1 MLKITHFSLANGKH
15 RECLCFMLIP
25 SLYMSWCLTAFCIL
39 AKTSSTILQTRGRYK
54 TLVQVPIIYTSSGN
68 WLPNLV
74 LSIIMNFMMICFSLV
89 IICLSCRVRL
99 RQMVASRQTLAT
111 ILIYLWYDIAYL
123 PEIFYLFMYNHFIY
137 HFLDT
142 ACRDGRS
149 NILSMLE
156 LTVG

>member
-15 RECLCFMLIP
+15 RECLFYVNTIP
-25 SLYMSWCLTAFCIL
+25 VYVLVSHSIFIL

-54 TLVQVPIIYTSSGN
+54 TLVQVPIIYASSGN
-68 WLPNLV
+68 WLPNLE